1 MFAHTDRVHR
11 VAAVVGGWRMPSAA
25 VEDIP
30 DQHRL
35 ASLLI
40 KETVSGRVL
49 VDVLFPSLVR
59 EEDDGLAEGA
69 AAARLLL
76 RMRHQQCAWLELLDE
91 RIAFCLCRLTHGGKA
106 DKVACVA
113 DLAVRPATFSCC
125 GILMLPQACQV
136 HIAEKPLAVAWHNQF
151 TLGRAWPLR
160 QLAVA
165 ANLFRGG
172 SFG

>member
-1 MFAHTDRVHR
+1 MTRAAALFSVTYFYDEPSEAPAKNVPHCTLQPAPAH
-11 VAAVVGGWRMPSAA
+11 GS
-25 VEDIP
+25 
-30 DQHRL
+30 L
-35 ASLLI
+35 A
-40 KETVSGRVL
+40 TGRTA
-49 VDVLFPSLVR
+49 
-59 EEDDGLAEGA
+59 GCEGA